1 MTKLSYLNLSEEV
14 ADATETNKP
23 VVALES
29 TIISHGMP
37 YPQNVETGAT
47 LEALVR
53 NEGAVP
59 ATIALLEG
67 KIQVGLGEAELERLG
82 SDPDVTK
89 VSRRDLPH
97 VLATKKVG
105 ATTVAATMICAELAG
120 IQVFATGG
128 VGGVHRGGE
137 RSLDIS
143 ADLQELARTDVAVV
157 CAGVKSILDIGR
169 TLEVLETLGVPV
181 VGYGTDEFPAFY
193 MRSSGFAAPQRVDT
207 PAELAKLIRTKW
219 ALGLKGGVLVAN
231 PVPETGA
238 MPASAIQTAINQ
250 ALAEAEEGGVQGK
263 EVTPYLLKRIVTL
276 TEGESLRTNISLVKN
291 NVRVAA
297 QLAVAL
303 ARSEP

>member
-1 MTKLSYLNLSEEV
+1 MKASYLNLSKEV
-14 ADATETNKP
+14 ADALQAGKP

-37 YPQNVETGAT
+37 YPQNVETARA
-47 LEALVR
+47 LETLVR
-53 NEGAVP
+53 DEGAVP

-82 SDPDVTK
+82 SNPDVTK

-128 VGGVHRGGE
+128 IGGVHRGGE

-143 ADLQELARTDVAVV
+143 ADLRELARTDVAVV

-181 VGYGTDEFPAFY
+181 VGYGTNEFPAFY
-193 MRSSGFAAPQRVDT
+193 TRSSGFTAPQRVDT
-207 PAELAKLIRTKW
+207 PAELAELIKTKW

-231 PVPETGA
+231 PVSEQDA
-238 MPASAIQTAINQ
+238 MPDSTIQKAISQ
-250 ALAEAEEGGVQGK
+250 ALQEADEKGIQGK
-263 EVTPYLLKRIVTL
+263 GVTPYLLKRIVTL

-291 NVRVAA
+291 NVWVAA
-297 QLAVAL
+297 QLAVAS
-303 ARSEP
+303 AQGKP